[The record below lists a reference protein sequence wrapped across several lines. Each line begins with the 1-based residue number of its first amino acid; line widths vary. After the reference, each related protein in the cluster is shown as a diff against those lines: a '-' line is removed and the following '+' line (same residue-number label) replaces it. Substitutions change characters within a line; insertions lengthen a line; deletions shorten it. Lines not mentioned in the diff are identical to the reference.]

1 MKFSLVQRKMYIN
14 SQLLILKLSL
24 EKKYIREF
32 LNLFISLHPVF
43 AGQLFLLFTTSP
55 YKSKKCQ
62 LNDIMYL
69 SYLRECIENRT
80 WLRIQAGKFRAT
92 MIQHFTVSFLKRESM
107 MQTFILFLLFI
118 LYKLLHST
126 IVSQK
131 KKKNGA
137 INGLVSFF
145 IGGCFSHCY
154 LLYFIFLL
162 KLFNSTTFSHF
173 HTPSAFALPK
183 YGNINTSF
191 SYCIWFASL
200 ILNLL
205 RPIWILCQL
214 PNIQRSFEIGWH
226 LAIVVTFLNPHSA
239 SVKKKKK
246 RKQPKLLHFAKSS
259 FKL

>member
-118 LYKLLHST
+118 LVQTVTQYHCFT
-126 IVSQK
+126 K
-131 KKKNGA
+131 KKKWSYQWFGE
-137 INGLVSFF
+137 
-145 IGGCFSHCY
+145 
-154 LLYFIFLL
+154 LLYWRLL
-162 KLFNSTTFSHF
+162 LTLLPPLLYILAKTIQQHNFFTFP
-173 HTPSAFALPK
+173 HTICFCLTKIWK
-183 YGNINTSF
+183 YKYF
-191 SYCIWFASL
+191 F
-200 ILNLL
+200 
-205 RPIWILCQL
+205 
-214 PNIQRSFEIGWH
+214 
-226 LAIVVTFLNPHSA
+226 
-239 SVKKKKK
+239 
-246 RKQPKLLHFAKSS
+246 
-259 FKL
+259 